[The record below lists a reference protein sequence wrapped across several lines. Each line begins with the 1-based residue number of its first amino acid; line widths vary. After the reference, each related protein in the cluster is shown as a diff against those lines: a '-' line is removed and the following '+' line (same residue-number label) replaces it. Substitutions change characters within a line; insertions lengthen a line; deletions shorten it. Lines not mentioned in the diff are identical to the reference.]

1 MNRQLLI
8 PAIVL
13 DGIGALCLAFGIL
26 GLTATEGSPF
36 HFLQAQGYAW
46 SLLIGGGVLMAIAL
60 PLIIALIRQ
69 RQK

>member
-8 PAIVL
+8 PVIVL
-13 DGIGALCLAFGIL
+13 DGLGALFVVFGVL
-26 GLTATEGSPF
+26 GLTAAEGSTF

-46 SLLIGGGVLMAIAL
+46 PLLIAGGVLMAVAL
-60 PLIIALIRQ
+60 PLIVVMLKQ